1 MMISTP
7 RCTLPVLFWI
17 ASSSHAF
24 TTISTLTPTLR
35 RRTTRSLLSSFT
47 EQQQQQPLTFSPIF
61 DFGIESTIESFD
73 RIDDAIMGG
82 ISTSALRNAP
92 GKPYAI
98 WSGICREDGGGF
110 CGTRTLPFRQPL
122 QVGDAEG
129 LYMDCRLV
137 SDNEPERRV
146 WKISTRT
153 EASRGEELFQ
163 SQCSIPKTT
172 TADDEWARVLVPF
185 ANFTRVR
192 GARFVEGA
200 SSMNVTG
207 GIYQIGVTMS
217 KFVIAQNM
225 TSLQNFRPGYFELN
239 LKEIGLYS
247 RQPVQV
253 DTPAT
258 LSTDEVK
265 QKRTILLKV
274 IFALSKTFFS
284 EQANRRKSAM
294 SKLTQKRHLSRPQAI
309 LFGIRLRASKS
320 SLIGSMVQAVG
331 IIGTDV
337 FRAVVG
343 YILRYGILKPVQI
356 LTTFKK
362 TLQGE
367 KKNPSAT
374 TLVTQPETVAVEPAM
389 S

>member
-1 MMISTP
+1 MLPST
-7 RCTLPVLFWI
+7 
-17 ASSSHAF
+17 
-24 TTISTLTPTLR
+24 
-35 RRTTRSLLSSFT
+35 T
-47 EQQQQQPLTFSPIF
+47 EQQQQQQQQQQQPLTFSPIF
-61 DFGIESTIESFD
+61 DFGIDSTVESFD

-82 ISTSALRNAP
+82 ISTSTLRNAP
-92 GKPYAI
+92 GLPYAI

-122 QVGDAEG
+122 EVGDAEG

-137 SDNEPERRV
+137 SDDEPERRV

-172 TADDEWARVLVPF
+172 DDDEWARVLVPF
-185 ANFTRVR
+185 ADFTRVR

-225 TSLQNFRPGYFELN
+225 TSIQNFRPGFFELH

-253 DTPAT
+253 GIPTT

-265 QKRTILLKV
+265 QKRPLFLKV
-274 IFALSKTFFS
+274 IFALSKIFFS

-294 SKLTQKRHLSRPQAI
+294 NKLTQKRHLSRVQAI
-309 LFGIRLRASKS
+309 LFGARLRASKS
-320 SLIGSMVQAVG
+320 GLIGSMAQIVG

-337 FRAVVG
+337 FRAIVG
-343 YILRYGILKPVQI
+343 YGLRFGILKPIQI
-356 LTTFKK
+356 LSTFKK
-362 TLQGE
+362 TLRRSVKQ
-367 KKNPSAT
+367 KSSAT
-374 TLVTQPETVAVEPAM
+374 TPIAQPETATEKPAM
-389 S
+389 L